1 MENDSFEMFPTR
13 LQNIR
18 EVRGFTSKEAAC
30 LCHVAPS
37 TWSLYE
43 SGKRSPSLN
52 VFITICK
59 KLNVSADTLLSL
71 EIKGDDS
78 SHANS

>member
-1 MENDSFEMFPTR
+1 MIFDSFEMFPTR

-18 EVRGFTSKEAAC
+18 EERKLTSKEAARK
-30 LCHVAPS
+30 CHVHPS
-37 TWSLYE
+37 TWSSYE
-43 SGKRSPSLN
+43 TGKRMPSLD

-71 EIKGDDS
+71 EIRGDDS
-78 SHANS
+78 SDANS